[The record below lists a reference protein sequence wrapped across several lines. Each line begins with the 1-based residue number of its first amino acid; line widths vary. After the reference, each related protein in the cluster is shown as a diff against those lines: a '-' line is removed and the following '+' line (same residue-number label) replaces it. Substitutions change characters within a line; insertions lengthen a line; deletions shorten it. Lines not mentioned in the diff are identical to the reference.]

1 MSAAWPPPQ
10 GLSTNPGLTACIC
23 VNLYIFLFCSDVDAA
38 VVNSDAVSVDP
49 TSMTY
54 KSELSPPGLPSESS
68 VIHLNAQPAPP
79 SVPPHAAGTMSGNM
93 GAAGLEMSLPA
104 QSTMTAPLMDTT
116 MTQLNCDTN
125 MTSQTD
131 SGELM
136 TPVLTLKD
144 VAQMSQIGGADASHQ
159 TSEMNDAQT
168 VGPCV
173 GSATHGEIDT
183 ALTTQ
188 GVMEAALASAG
199 LGSTGL
205 GSTNLAA
212 DAEDDE
218 DTEPLSKCV
227 CVFGAGLGSST
238 VDLVLKYTKYPKYIP
253 STSTGQ
259 VLIFLKST

>member
-1 MSAAWPPPQ
+1 M
-10 GLSTNPGLTACIC
+10 
-23 VNLYIFLFCSDVDAA
+23 DAA

-54 KSELSPPGLPSESS
+54 KSELSPPGLPSDSS

-79 SVPPHAAGTMSGNM
+79 GDSSVPPHAAGTMSGNM
-93 GAAGLEMSLPA
+93 GADGLGMSLPA

-144 VAQMSQIGGADASHQ
+144 VAQMSQIGGADASQ
-159 TSEMNDAQT
+159 ETSEMNDAQT

-227 CVFGAGLGSST
+227 CVWGEGEGRLMR
-238 VDLVLKYTKYPKYIP
+238 
-253 STSTGQ
+253 
-259 VLIFLKST
+259 